1 MLLNKILIPAA
12 LLATVVIAGI
22 FAFMPVEKASTVH
35 GNLATSTSITT
46 LSDSVVSE
54 ADNQNRALDFYFNM
68 THPGGKN
75 KGYNITLVRGEPGKI
90 FTGYATLT
98 AIPNNATANHV
109 NLPMNCGFQTT
120 GQNGE
125 KNGLGFNA
133 TAGMT
138 NYTSFTLQVSEGI
151 EVVLVNKTAAG
162 ALGNMMGGVCAGTIV
177 LTSWGS

>member
-12 LLATVVIAGI
+12 LLATVIIAGI

-35 GNLATSTSITT
+35 GNLATSASVTT
-46 LSDSVVSE
+46 LTSNVESE
-54 ADNQNRALDFYFNM
+54 ADGQNRAIDFYFNM
-68 THPGGKN
+68 THPGGKPL
-75 KGYNITLVRGEPGKI
+75 GYNITIVRGESGKI
-90 FTGYATLT
+90 FTGHAILT
-98 AIPNNATANHV
+98 AIPNNATANKV
-109 NLPMNCGFQTT
+109 NLPMNCGLQTT

-125 KNGLGFNA
+125 KNGIGMNA

-138 NYTSFTLQVSEGI
+138 NFTKFTLQVSEGI